1 VIPLVAAKAYSTAQA
16 QAVSL
21 ANAASS
27 LGGASQTPDPH
38 AFSQILQNAMTD
50 TVQSSRAA
58 EKAMTAQVQ
67 GKADL
72 VDTVT
77 AISTAQANLNT
88 VMAIRDQV
96 INAYQNVLKTPI

>member
-1 VIPLVAAKAYSTAQA
+1 VVPLVAAKAYAAAQA
-16 QAVSL
+16 QAASL

-27 LGGASQTPDPH
+27 MGGASQAPDPH
-38 AFSQILQNAMTD
+38 AFSEILKNTMND

-58 EKAMTAQVQ
+58 ETAMVNQVQ

-77 AISTAQANLNT
+77 AISSAQSNLDT

-96 INAYQNVLKTPI
+96 INAYQDVLKTPI